1 MKCQKNFGVT
11 KEEIAMA
18 QESKNPVASIYE
30 PTCSND
36 EEGISI
42 IEKISN
48 NIDEQNMITNKIA
61 VSQLIESLGEKE
73 RQIIL
78 LRYYRGKTQSE
89 IAQMIGTSQ
98 VQVSRIE
105 KRVLKEM
112 KRKLT
117 EDLIL
122 K

>member
-1 MKCQKNFGVT
+1 
-11 KEEIAMA
+11 MA
-18 QESKNPVASIYE
+18 QESKNPVSSIYE
-30 PTCSND
+30 TTYSND
-36 EEGISI
+36 EDGISI

-61 VSQLIESLGEKE
+61 ISQLIEDLEEKE
-73 RQIIL
+73 KQIIL

-98 VQVSRIE
+98 VQISRIE
-105 KRVLKEM
+105 KRVLRQM

-122 K
+122 N